1 MWRKTD
7 ESASSPSLSSVPYP
21 NKRQT
26 TVRLALRD
34 DRGLHVSE
42 SSIVGAFAGILYS
55 IHNQNYA
62 NEFIT
67 QLQTSDSGTLHNK
80 LMSAD
85 VRQIFYTYCSEFGA
99 GNSKLQVIYRSIQ
112 YCVLQFAC
120 KLTDK
125 KLHTEHASKTCTE
138 RNQRQISSLTSK
150 RSSCKTSISMIS
162 VQCNGCYTSYPIHQF
177 LHPQNN

>member
-7 ESASSPSLSSVPYP
+7 ESASLPSLSSVPYP

-42 SSIVGAFAGILYS
+42 SSIVRAFAGISYS

-67 QLQTSDSGTLHNK
+67 YN
-80 LMSAD
+80 M
-85 VRQIFYTYCSEFGA
+85 
-99 GNSKLQVIYRSIQ
+99 
-112 YCVLQFAC
+112 
-120 KLTDK
+120 
-125 KLHTEHASKTCTE
+125 
-138 RNQRQISSLTSK
+138 
-150 RSSCKTSISMIS
+150 
-162 VQCNGCYTSYPIHQF
+162 
-177 LHPQNN
+177 